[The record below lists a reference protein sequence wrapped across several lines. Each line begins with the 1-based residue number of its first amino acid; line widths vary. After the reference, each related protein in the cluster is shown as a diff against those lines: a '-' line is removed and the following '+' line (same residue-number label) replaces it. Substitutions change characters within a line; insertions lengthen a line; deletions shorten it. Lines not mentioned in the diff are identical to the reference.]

1 MNQRLVLLD
10 ANLIIAAYDTEAN
23 VSQEIKQ
30 EAHQIIGT
38 LSNDASVKFVTT
50 PLIRFEVLCGV
61 RNEINFTE
69 IKELLDDYK
78 LFELT
83 AIEADEAIEIYK
95 LSRQKNISFKDPVE
109 PKKYKFDLFHVAS
122 AKVNGLELQSP
133 DSSGAIKQMKQ
144 LSSEVTK

>member
-1 MNQRLVLLD
+1 MSQRLVLLD

-23 VSQEIKQ
+23 VGQETKQ
-30 EAHQIIGT
+30 QAHQIIAT
-38 LSNDASVKFVTT
+38 LSEDASVKFVTT

-61 RNEINFTE
+61 KNEANFVE

-83 AIEADEAIEIYK
+83 ATEADEAVEIYK
-95 LSRQKNISFKDPVE
+95 LSLQKSISLKDPVE

-122 AKVNGLELQSP
+122 AKINGLELHSP
-133 DSSGAIKQMKQ
+133 DGSGAIKRMTQ
-144 LSSEVTK
+144 LSSETKT